1 MRLRRAVT
9 FGATALAAIGALLC
23 LTGMPAPGVQLLGL
37 GGVVLVGLAIER
49 WRYRTTPRPG
59 ADWQPTGER
68 FIDPESG
75 RPVDVLYDPKTGERR
90 YRADGDRGA
99 GSG

>member
-9 FGATALAAIGALLC
+9 IGAAALAAIGTVLC
-23 LTGMPAPGVQLLGL
+23 LAGMPAPGAQLLGL
-37 GGVVLVGLAIER
+37 GVVVLVGVAIER

-68 FIDPESG
+68 FVDPESG
-75 RPVDVLYDPKTGERR
+75 RSVDVFYDPKTGERR
-90 YRADGDRGA
+90 YRTDGDRGA
-99 GSG
+99 GTG